1 MATHL
6 CDICQTE
13 KVQFNCVIFFF
24 FIYFILFSWIL
35 LASPKH
41 IVLALKGLRQYKF
54 TQWSCNLEV
63 RRHNKIWSAQYGK
76 YICQYLK
83 RGNMQAGRQ
92 AIRQMCPFFHIF
104 FLRAGEL
111 TLMPSK
117 PWLLA
122 GGPVDSATIRLRCD
136 EIEAQLLSTM
146 QGNCFLR
153 IRFYHRLL
161 CWGAFSYL
169 SSSET

>member
-1 MATHL
+1 MLRLLVFRWPWPVVVFNSLPHMATHL

-92 AIRQMCPFFHIF
+92 SSQFCPFFHV
-104 FLRAGEL
+104 FLRTWEL
-111 TLMPSK
+111 TLLSSK
-117 PWLLA
+117 SSILA
-122 GGPVDSATIRLRCD
+122 GGPVVSA
-136 EIEAQLLSTM
+136 
-146 QGNCFLR
+146 
-153 IRFYHRLL
+153 
-161 CWGAFSYL
+161 
-169 SSSET
+169 